1 MPPNR
6 STDRFVWIAVSW
18 GAFSLGGCGPA
29 WVDNLPRQAV
39 SGKVTMDGAPLSNGT
54 ITFSPASEGPTPAL
68 VPIDG
73 GSYSIPRDRG
83 LVPGTYKVSILTS
96 GNAGPE
102 EPTEGAVEPPGPA
115 AQARSEAA
123 DKRARA
129 ARFGKSRGKDQ
140 SIPPQYNT
148 ATTLTAEVK
157 EGTSN
162 TFNFDLTSAA
172 APKK

>member
-1 MPPNR
+1 MRRNR
-6 STDRFVWIAVSW
+6 SNGPFVWIAVSW
-18 GAFSLGGCGPA
+18 GAFSLGGCGTA

-54 ITFSPASEGPTPAL
+54 IMFSPATEGPTPAL
-68 VPIDG
+68 VPIDA
-73 GSYSIPRDRG
+73 GSYSIPKDRG

-96 GNAGPE
+96 GNAEPE
-102 EPTEGAVEPPGPA
+102 EPTEGPVEPPGPA

-129 ARFGKSRGKDQ
+129 ASLGKSRGKDQ
-140 SIPPQYNT
+140 LIPPQYNT
-148 ATTLTAEVK
+148 ATILTAEVK
-157 EGTSN
+157 EGTPN
-162 TFNFDLTSAA
+162 TFHFDLTSAV